1 MVQKILFIPLII
13 SFLTTLI
20 AIPFWIKRA
29 KKAVLVGKD
38 MHKLDKRQVAE
49 IGGIPVIFGFILGL
63 LSYIALSTFYFKN
76 LSRSLEIMALL
87 SAVLIIALMGLI
99 DDILGWKIGLRQYQK
114 PLFTL
119 LGALPIIVINAGH
132 SRMVLPFIGPVDFG
146 LLYPFLLIPLGI
158 VGASNGFNMIGGYN
172 GLESGLG
179 IIILS
184 TLGFIAW
191 KAGVSWMAVIAL
203 VMVFALLAFYFFNRY
218 PSKIFP
224 GNMLTYSVGALIAC
238 IAILVNTE
246 KAALIL
252 FIPYFI
258 ELILKLRGK
267 LQIESFAT
275 LDKEGNLIVPQKK
288 LYGIEHL
295 TILLLSKVKNKVT
308 ELNVVLSIYSFEIV
322 LALVAVLIR

>member
-20 AIPFWIKRA
+20 AVPFWIKRA
-29 KKAVLVGKD
+29 KKAGLVGKD
-38 MHKLDKRQVAE
+38 MHKLDKRDIAE

-114 PLFTL
+114 PLFAL

-146 LLYPFLLIPLGI
+146 LLYPFLLIPIGI

-191 KAGVSWMAVIAL
+191 KAGVSWMAVISL
-203 VMVFALLAFYFFNRY
+203 VMVFALLAFYFFNKH

-224 GNMLTYSVGALIAC
+224 GNMLTYSIGALIAC
-238 IAILVNTE
+238 IAILANTE

-258 ELILKLRGK
+258 ELILKSRGK
-267 LQIESFAT
+267 LQIESFAA
-275 LDKEGNLIVPQKK
+275 LNKEGNLILPQKK

-295 TILLLSKVKNKVT
+295 TILLLSKIKNKVT
-308 ELNVVLSIYSFEIV
+308 ELNVVVSLYFFEIV
-322 LALVAVLIR
+322 LALIAVLIR

>member
-13 SFLTTLI
+13 SFLATLI
-20 AIPFWIKRA
+20 ALPHWINRA
-29 KKAVLVGKD
+29 KHAGLVGKD
-38 MHKLDKRQVAE
+38 MHKLDKREVAE
-49 IGGIPVIFGFILGL
+49 IGGIPVLFGFLLGL

-132 SRMVLPFIGPVDFG
+132 SRMVLPFIGAIDFG
-146 LLYPFLLIPLGI
+146 LIYPFLLIPLGI

-184 TLGFIAW
+184 ALGFISWRSGVAW
-191 KAGVSWMAVIAL
+191 IAVISFA
-203 VMVFALLAFYFFNRY
+203 MVFALIAFYFYNKH
-218 PSKIFP
+218 PAKIFP
-224 GNMLTYSVGALIAC
+224 GNMLTYSIGALIGC
-238 IAILVNTE
+238 IAILANVE

-258 ELILKLRGK
+258 EFFLKLRG
-267 LQIESFAT
+267 LMQIESFAK
-275 LDKEGNLIVPQKK
+275 LNPDGSLLLPEKK

-295 TILLLSKVKNKVT
+295 AILILTKLKTKVT
-308 ELNVVLSIYSFEIV
+308 ELKVVFSLYSLEII
-322 LALVAVLIR
+322 LAIIAIFFR